1 MKSNV
6 PWSIKGIDPETREVA
21 KKAAREAGMTLGE
34 WLNKNI
40 TVMGTE
46 EADQDR
52 RDPPADVVSIDQL
65 QQVVN
70 SLNRL
75 NQRLKNN
82 EQTSREAFTNL
93 NNGLSSV
100 LDRVRRVE
108 TEKPAGSDPFLAAR
122 VEELEN
128 GGGVK
133 QYIDS
138 FAALE
143 KALQHMVADFEAT
156 RDETLARVDAHDE
169 VIRSLSDRVAEA
181 DQKNAAAIEEVRGFL
196 DTVTDQLRKTETTSK
211 ALMLEAKAAAQS
223 DDAEFIERTSNKL
236 RILGTEIKRSG
247 DQIQALE
254 SNIQKMTDKLEGAEQ
269 RSAEGITRLSQKI
282 EDLRTDLSRFDEE
295 NGQAARDARAA
306 ISATTDAANQR
317 IQDLHGSFQKM
328 IQRFDGVAEGAE
340 AYRDMTAAGK
350 PAATPPEQ
358 PRSALQTAMSGAERQ
373 MPAEEDFD
381 DVFGDEAEDPSEV
394 LIELDVDQ
402 DEDEQAPPPV
412 SESKQQLTAKQKVIL
427 AARARRKRLEKD
439 AELDAEQDASA
450 DADTPEEA
458 GEEVTLINKPARKNE
473 KISALRQKYGTRD
486 RNRLPL
492 IIIGGLVLLAIMA
505 LIFLLLRGNQSGTI
519 SAVDGSQ
526 VLGPDASPIAP
537 GRSTGSSATELTAEG
552 QFIRWQ
558 TLSSIATNE
567 EEERRALIIL
577 KQAASRN
584 YPPAQ
589 YALAEDYRTGRFG
602 EQNEIM
608 ARNWYQAA
616 AEGGNITA
624 MHKLGSMYALGAG
637 GARNESTAISWF
649 EQAAAYGY
657 VDSIYNLALIYD
669 PTIDLES
676 NSTTPK
682 STQEAYYWYA
692 LAGKLGDG
700 DANSEATR
708 LGLLLPADQ
717 RREIDARLESWVP
730 RQAIASAN

>member
-21 KKAAREAGMTLGE
+21 KEAAREAGMTLGE

-40 TVMGTE
+40 TTMSETPDPAPQKPDPG
-46 EADQDR
+46 DR
-52 RDPPADVVSIDQL
+52 VTLTQL
-65 QQVVN
+65 QQVIN

-75 NQRLKNN
+75 NERLKNN
-82 EQTSREAFTNL
+82 ELASRQAFTNL
-93 NNGLSSV
+93 NNGLTSV

-108 TEKPAGSDPFLAAR
+108 SERPAGTDSQLAAR
-122 VEELEN
+122 VEELEKD
-128 GGGVK
+128 GGAK
-133 QYIDS
+133 QYVES

-156 RDETLARVDAHDE
+156 RDETLARVDDHDAL
-169 VIRSLSDRVAEA
+169 IRSLSDRVSEA

-223 DDAEFIERTSNKL
+223 DDQEFIERTSNKL

-254 SNIQKMTDKLEGAEQ
+254 SNIHKMTEKLEGAEQ
-269 RSAEGITRLSQKI
+269 RSAEGINRLSRKL
-282 EDLRTDLSRFDEE
+282 EELRTDLSRFDEE

-306 ISATTDAANQR
+306 ITATTDAANER
-317 IQDLHGSFQKM
+317 IQDLHGSFQRM
-328 IQRFDGVAEGAE
+328 IQRFEGVADGAE
-340 AYRDMTAAGK
+340 AASAS
-350 PAATPPEQ
+350 APPSKE
-358 PRSALQTAMSGAERQ
+358 PSTGNAESRSTLQTAMAGAERQ
-373 MPAEEDFD
+373 MPVEEDFD
-381 DVFGDEAEDPSEV
+381 DVFGAEEDDDRAV
-394 LIELDVDQ
+394 IVELDVDT
-402 DEDEQAPPPV
+402 DEDEAPAPPPAA
-412 SESKQQLTAKQKVIL
+412 SDKQALTAKQKVIL
-427 AARARRKRLEKD
+427 AARARRKRLERD
-439 AELDAEQDASA
+439 AELDAEDSA
-450 DADTPEEA
+450 PGEQVADDDSDEQL
-458 GEEVTLINKPARKNE
+458 TLVNKQATKNK
-473 KISALRQKYGTRD
+473 KISALRQKYSSRE
-486 RNRLPL
+486 RSRLPL
-492 IIIGGLVLLAIMA
+492 FIFGGLLLLIILAVL
-505 LIFLLLRGNQSGTI
+505 FFLLRGNQSGAI
-519 SAVDGSQ
+519 SAVNGTQ
-526 VLGPDASPIAP
+526 ILGPDASPITPP
-537 GRSTGSSATELTAEG
+537 GPGSSATELTAEE

-558 TLSSIATNE
+558 TLSSIATSE

-577 KQAASRN
+577 KQSASRN

-602 EQNEIM
+602 DQNEIM

-669 PTIDLES
+669 PTIDLE
-676 NSTTPK
+676 NSAATPK
-682 STQEAYYWYA
+682 STQQAYYWYA
-692 LAGKLGDG
+692 LAGKLGDS
-700 DANSEATR
+700 DANNEATR
-708 LGLLLPADQ
+708 LGLLLPAEQ
-717 RREIDARLESWVP
+717 RRQIDDQLASWTP

>member
-40 TVMGTE
+40 STMGE
-46 EADQDR
+46 PAERPAAQPEPGDR
-52 RDPPADVVSIDQL
+52 VTLTQL
-65 QQVVN
+65 QQVIN

-75 NQRLKNN
+75 NERLKNN
-82 EQTSREAFTNL
+82 ELASRQAFTNL
-93 NNGLSSV
+93 NNGLTSV

-108 TEKPAGSDPFLAAR
+108 SERPVGSDAQLAAR
-122 VEELEN
+122 VEELEKD
-128 GGGVK
+128 GGAK
-133 QYIDS
+133 QYIES

-156 RDETLARVDAHDE
+156 RDETLARVDDHDAI
-169 VIRSLSDRVAEA
+169 IRSLSDQVSEA
-181 DQKNAAAIEEVRGFL
+181 DQKNAAAIDEVRGFL
-196 DTVTDQLRKTETTSK
+196 DIVTEQLRQTETTSK
-211 ALMLEAKAAAQS
+211 ALMQEAKAAAQS
-223 DDAEFIERTSNKL
+223 DDQEFIELTSNKL

-254 SNIQKMTDKLEGAEQ
+254 SNIHKMTEKLEGAEQ
-269 RSAEGITRLSQKI
+269 RSAEGINKLSEKL
-282 EDLRTDLSRFDEE
+282 EGLRDDLSRFDQE

-306 ISATTDAANQR
+306 ITATTDAANQR
-317 IQDLHGSFQKM
+317 IQDLHGSFQRM
-328 IQRFDGVAEGAE
+328 IQRFEGVTDGAE
-340 AYRDMTAAGK
+340 VALESTSSDKAK
-350 PAATPPEQ
+350 PQ
-358 PRSALQTAMSGAERQ
+358 DSLQTAMAGAERQ

-381 DVFGDEAEDPSEV
+381 DVFGAEEDDGSAV
-394 LIELDVDQ
+394 LIELDVDP
-402 DEDEQAPPPV
+402 DEDEQPAPPP
-412 SESKQQLTAKQKVIL
+412 EPTADKQALTAKQKVIL
-427 AARARRKRLEKD
+427 AARARRKRLERD
-439 AELDAEQDASA
+439 AELDAQDSS
-450 DADTPEEA
+450 PEEHLDEDNA
-458 GEEVTLINKPARKNE
+458 DEQVTLVSKPAPKNK
-473 KISALRQKYGTRD
+473 KISALRQKYASRE
-486 RNRLPL
+486 RSRLPL
-492 IIIGGLVLLAIMA
+492 FIFGGLLLLAILVA
-505 LIFLLLRGNQSGTI
+505 LFFMLRGNQSGAI
-519 SAVDGSQ
+519 SAVEGTQ
-526 VLGPDASPIAP
+526 VLGPDATPITTAP
-537 GRSTGSSATELTAEG
+537 APGSSATELTADE
-552 QFIRWQ
+552 QFVRWQ

-577 KQAASRN
+577 KQSASRN

-602 EQNEIM
+602 DQNEIM

-676 NSTTPK
+676 SSATPK
-682 STQEAYYWYA
+682 STQQAYYWYA
-692 LAGKLGDG
+692 LAGKLGDS
-700 DANSEATR
+700 DANNEATR
-708 LGLLLPADQ
+708 LGLLLPAEQ
-717 RREIDARLESWVP
+717 RRQIDDQLASWTP